1 MASLAAAAAQR
12 RRADPMLLAQ
22 LLVEREH
29 VRWHADGDTCTPPT
43 QFGRLFGDLGQRRV
57 ASRRSVVTLAGEPR
71 LLSGKRR
78 KPTVYG
84 FTPLHDVKHDLLKIG
99 LPAVQRLD
107 LGLEIPQLT
116 RRRDLARVK
125 ALSIAVYPGPD
136 LLDVPFSLGLFPGQV
151 AHLGLSYDNPVPKF
165 GGTGVQP
172 LHLSEL
178 GQPATTMIK
187 PTKLGVEVRE
197 FKQAQ
202 LLLRRCFHGS
212 PR

>member
-1 MASLAAAAAQR
+1 MQ
-12 RRADPMLLAQ
+12 
-22 LLVEREH
+22 
-29 VRWHADGDTCTPPT
+29 G
-43 QFGRLFGDLGQRRV
+43 
-57 ASRRSVVTLAGEPR
+57 
-71 LLSGKRR
+71 
-78 KPTVYG
+78 
-84 FTPLHDVKHDLLKIG
+84 
-99 LPAVQRLD
+99 LD

-151 AHLGLSYDNPVPKF
+151 AYLGLSYDNPVPKF
-165 GGTGVQP
+165 GGARVQP

-178 GQPATTMIK
+178 GQPAATMIK
-187 PTKLGVEVRE
+187 PTKLGVEVGE

-202 LLLRRCFHGS
+202 LLLGRCFHGS